1 MFQTEYTFEMRTQL
15 LPRITNPSWD
25 LKSGISW
32 IDLALPL
39 LNMRYKIHLLAKKL
53 EILVEGFLRELF
65 MLLLEGT

>member
-1 MFQTEYTFEMRTQL
+1 MFQTEYTFEMRTHL
-15 LPRITNPSWD
+15 LPNIINPSWD